1 MILKYYCFESEN
13 PLIEKFMNEV
23 VVWEFLLLSYPNRFQ
38 LTLEQMQ
45 LSRPRINVFDP
56 TARKPILILFVG

>member
-13 PLIEKFMNEV
+13 PQIEKFMNEV

-38 LTLEQMQ
+38 LTLEQMRS
-45 LSRPRINVFDP
+45 LDRVSMYLTHR
-56 TARKPILILFVG
+56 LGSLF